1 MNIEIKVVINDKKKL
16 DLKLNIIFSV
26 SFSIIGEEIWRD
38 NFELLINLM
47 EVISLDKIVESYKEF
62 YYNEWFV
69 VYKVLQKIGMIVME
83 EEIVKKLSIIL
94 YVSFCLFCVVIIKVV
109 DRFFYKIILGYFYCI
124 INLYWYILIYVFMF
138 IIKEIMI

>member
-1 MNIEIKVVINDKKKL
+1 MNIEIKVVINDKKKI
-16 DLKLNIIFSV
+16 DLKLIIIFSV

-38 NFELLINLM
+38 NFGLLVNLM

-94 YVSFCLFCVVIIKVV
+94 YVSFCVI
-109 DRFFYKIILGYFYCI
+109 FFVCFVL
-124 INLYWYILIYVFMF
+124 L
-138 IIKEIMI
+138 

>member
-1 MNIEIKVVINDKKKL
+1 MNIEINVVINDKKKL

-69 VYKVLQKIGMIVME
+69 VYKVL
-83 EEIVKKLSIIL
+83 
-94 YVSFCLFCVVIIKVV
+94 
-109 DRFFYKIILGYFYCI
+109 
-124 INLYWYILIYVFMF
+124 
-138 IIKEIMI
+138 